1 MPSVLVIHGTGGPRR
16 SAESLRLEWRT
27 SMQDG
32 LVLAGAPAGL
42 LDDPG
47 AVGVVGLDGH
57 DGHDGHDGLDGLDG
71 LGGLGGLGAPAGPP
85 TPWEEAVLRAWLRS
99 AVFDDAAV
107 GPPLTALGRSRYFA
121 GLPPEELLDT
131 VRTMTAYLL
140 ADEGGERAVRLV
152 RAALTPDV
160 RVVVGFSLGSV
171 PAFDAVAGEPGRALV
186 TVGSPLA
193 LRDRPDLPGGPRR
206 RRRPIAAPWLNL
218 VDAADALAGGDGLAG
233 RYGEAVRDVFLDCDP
248 RLRAPRPYAATA
260 EFGQAL
266 SEAAGL
272 AAVGTAAAGSNRP
285 ASGTSTRTNAAEAR

>member
-47 AVGVVGLDGH
+47 AVGVVGLDG
-57 DGHDGHDGLDGLDG
+57 LDGLDG
-71 LGGLGGLGAPAGPP
+71 LGAPAGPPSP

-140 ADEGGERAVRLV
+140 AEEGGERAVRLV

-272 AAVGTAAAGSNRP
+272 AAAGTAAAGSNRP

>member
-47 AVGVVGLDGH
+47 AVGVVGLDG
-57 DGHDGHDGLDGLDG
+57 LD
-71 LGGLGGLGAPAGPP
+71 GLGAPAGPPSP

-140 ADEGGERAVRLV
+140 ADEGGERAVRMV

-193 LRDRPDLPGGPRR
+193 LRDRPDLPGGPQR

-285 ASGTSTRTNAAEAR
+285 ASGTSTRTNAAETR

>member
-27 SMQDG
+27 SMQDA

-47 AVGVVGLDGH
+47 AVGVVGLDG
-57 DGHDGHDGLDGLDG
+57 
-71 LGGLGGLGAPAGPP
+71 LGAPAGPPSP

-272 AAVGTAAAGSNRP
+272 AAAGTAAAGSNRP

>member
-47 AVGVVGLDGH
+47 AVGVVGLDG
-57 DGHDGHDGLDGLDG
+57 LDGLD
-71 LGGLGGLGAPAGPP
+71 APAGPPSP

-140 ADEGGERAVRLV
+140 ADDGGERAVRMV

-272 AAVGTAAAGSNRP
+272 AAAGTAAAGSNRP